1 MTDTADLPVMTDTP
15 DLLVMTDTPDLP
27 VMTANSNLPV
37 MTANST
43 HPVMTANSNLPG
55 LFRDLASA
63 STVLEAARAQAEEIC
78 REEGRR
84 GELGQAGKGL
94 DH

>member
-1 MTDTADLPVMTDTP
+1 MADTP
-15 DLLVMTDTPDLP
+15 D
-27 VMTANSNLPV
+27 
-37 MTANST
+37 

-55 LFRDLASA
+55 LFRDLGSA
-63 STVLEAARAQAEEIC
+63 STVLEAARAQVEKVC

-84 GELGQAGKGL
+84 GELGQAGREL